1 MNQSEGGGKLHIVTI
16 NVLELWSF
24 PSSVNNISSVRVR
37 DTAGRER
44 ERCECGGS
52 ARAAQ
57 RLWGVSGLD
66 S

>member
-1 MNQSEGGGKLHIVTI
+1 MNEGGGGGKLHIVTI

-24 PSSVNNISSVRVR
+24 PSSVNNMPSVQVR

-44 ERCECGGS
+44 ERCGS
-52 ARAAQ
+52 ARTTQ
-57 RLWGVSGLD
+57 WLWRVSGVE